1 MGKIIKG
8 TKDVRINERIRVS
21 QVRVIDENGQMVG
34 VMSTREAVEKAREK
48 GFDLVEV
55 SPGGVPP
62 VCRVMDYGKYKYEQS
77 KKAKKAKRRQHVV
90 HVKEIKMR
98 PGIDTHDYQFKMNH
112 ARRFLEGHD
121 RVKFILIF
129 RGREV
134 THLDIGMS
142 LLQKV
147 AQDLSEIATVEAPPR
162 KEGMSVIMVLSP
174 KPGAVKKTDD
184 DTEEV
189 MEEADGKS

>member
-1 MGKIIKG
+1 M
-8 TKDVRINERIRVS
+8 V
-21 QVRVIDENGQMVG
+21 DENGQMVG
-34 VMSTREAVEKAREK
+34 VLSTREAVEKAREK

-55 SPGGVPP
+55 SPGAVPP

-77 KKAKKAKRRQHVV
+77 KKVKKAKRRQHVV

-98 PGIDTHDYQFKMNH
+98 PGIDTHDYEFKMNH

-134 THLDIGMS
+134 THLDIGMAI
-142 LLQKV
+142 LQRV
-147 AQDLSEIATVEAPPR
+147 AQDLSEIATVEAPAR

-174 KPGAVKKTDD
+174 RPGIAKKTTD

-189 MEEADGKS
+189 MEETDGTS